1 MDELFTRDG
10 RPLKVDGD
18 DVFDRSGRQVA
29 RLRGRTLHGCDG
41 RYVGTLIGDRVV
53 YRASDDTTISSP
65 FAPRS
70 VAGSAKADRPP
81 AALRGDEPFVRDLQP
96 TNILDSEPAATRAV
110 GRAFSERFGQFDPS
124 ADAMFE
130 ADADEDTD
138 DDEEADAF
146 EDAFAEI
153 VADLRRPDPSGR
165 FRRTGRT
172 GHPSE
177 QPPGAVS

>member
-1 MDELFTRDG
+1 MEELFTRDG
-10 RPLKVDGD
+10 RPLKVDGN

-65 FAPRS
+65 FSPRN

-81 AALRGDEPFVRDLQP
+81 VALRGDEPFVPDFQP
-96 TNILDSEPAATRAV
+96 TTIHDSEPAPTRS
-110 GRAFSERFGQFDPS
+110 GRRGFKDRLAQFDPMS
-124 ADAMFE
+124 DAE
-130 ADADEDTD
+130 IDNDS
-138 DDEEADAF
+138 DEEVDADAF

-153 VADLRRPDPSGR
+153 VADLRRPDPNGR

-177 QPPGAVS
+177 QPPGFPA